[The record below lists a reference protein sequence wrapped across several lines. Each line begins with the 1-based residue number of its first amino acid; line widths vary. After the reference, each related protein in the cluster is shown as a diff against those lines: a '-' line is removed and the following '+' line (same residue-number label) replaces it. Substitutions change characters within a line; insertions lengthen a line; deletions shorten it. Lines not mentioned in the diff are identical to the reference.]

1 MSAGEPQ
8 KKKRK
13 KEDKGLLDV
22 NKILEM
28 SITLTSE
35 HDYNK
40 ILKKIVTC
48 AMDLTN
54 CEGGTLYLYR
64 ENRLEFMVMKNRD
77 PEVQKRGGKA
87 APMELTESKVCGY
100 CAIHRTLVNVPDVY
114 AENTEFD
121 FSGPKQYDKLFGCRT
136 MSMLAFPLIN
146 HEEKLIGVA
155 QLLNARNEENQL
167 IPFTEEHEVLIR
179 ALASMAAVSLSNMQY
194 VTQIKQLLHSIV
206 NVFTNAIDARTPYN
220 YYHSKHVHDLV
231 VDFMEYRNFK
241 AEEEQRER
249 EFDAEHKE
257 ELELAA
263 LMHDIGKL
271 VTPLEVMNK
280 ETRLAGRL
288 ETVLARLKYIRA
300 LKQIDW
306 LEGRCSKEAYDT
318 EAEYL
323 RNMKEF
329 VVQMNGSGFL
339 EEEKELQIK
348 ELAARTYCDTDGT
361 VLPYI
366 TPEETVCLLIRR
378 GTLTDEEREIM
389 KQHAVYTERFL
400 SAMNLDDHY
409 KNVRTWAGRHHE
421 LLNGTGYPAGLT
433 GEEIPFEVR
442 LLTIADVF
450 DALTSEDRPYKRPHS
465 KASAFAILKR
475 MATDGEIDEEI
486 LAEFEESVEW
496 TEQRKNA
503 KSEEAE

>member
-1 MSAGEPQ
+1 M
-8 KKKRK
+8 
-13 KEDKGLLDV
+13 LDV

-40 ILKKIVTC
+40 ILEKIITC

-54 CEGGTLYLYR
+54 CEGGTLYLYKD
-64 ENRLEFMVMKNRD
+64 NRLEFMIMRNVD
-77 PEVQKRGGKA
+77 PEVQRRGGKV
-87 APMELTESKVCGY
+87 PPLELKESRVCAY
-100 CAIHRTLVNVPDVY
+100 SAIHRTLVNVPDVY

-121 FSGPKQYDKLFGCRT
+121 FSGPKKYDKMFGCRT

-155 QLLNARNEENQL
+155 QLLNARDENNEL
-167 IPFTEEHEVLIR
+167 IAFTEEHEVLIR

-231 VDFMEYRNFK
+231 VDFVDYSNK
-241 AEEEQRER
+241 NAAESLEPER
-249 EFDAEHKE
+249 FSEEHKE

-271 VTPLEVMNK
+271 VTPLDVMNK

-288 ETVLARLKYIRA
+288 EMVIARLKYIRA
-300 LKQIDW
+300 LKQIAYF
-306 LEGRCSKEAYDT
+306 EGKCTKGEYEKEADYIGRIT
-318 EAEYL
+318 EL
-323 RNMKEF
+323 
-329 VVQMNGSGFL
+329 VIQINGAGFL
-339 EEEKELQIK
+339 EDEKEIQIK
-348 ELAARTYCDTDGT
+348 ELAQKTYVDTDGAE
-361 VLPYI
+361 LPYI
-366 TPEETVCLLIRR
+366 TPEETVCLLIKK

-400 SAMNLDDHY
+400 AAMNFDDHY
-409 KNVRTWAGRHHE
+409 KNVRTWASRHHE
-421 LLNGTGYPAGLT
+421 LLNGTGYPLGLSA
-433 GEEIPFEVR
+433 EELPFEVR

-450 DALTSEDRPYKRPHS
+450 DALTSEDRPYKKPHS
-465 KASAFAILKR
+465 KESAFHILTR
-475 MATDGEIDEEI
+475 MAEEGEVDETV
-486 LAEFEESVEW
+486 LSEF
-496 TEQRKNA
+496 RKA
-503 KSEEAE
+503 VAWSEEMKQKER

>member
-1 MSAGEPQ
+1 M
-8 KKKRK
+8 
-13 KEDKGLLDV
+13 LDV

-40 ILKKIVTC
+40 ILEKIVTC

-54 CEGGTLYLYR
+54 CEGGTLYLYKD
-64 ENRLEFMVMKNRD
+64 NLLEFMIMRNVD
-77 PEVQKRGGKA
+77 PEVQRRGGKV
-87 APMELTESKVCGY
+87 PPLELKESRVCAY
-100 CAIHRTLVNVPDVY
+100 SAIHRTLVNVPDVY
-114 AENTEFD
+114 AENTDFD
-121 FSGPKQYDKLFGCRT
+121 FSGPKKYDKMFGCRT

-155 QLLNARNEENQL
+155 QLLNARDKENQL
-167 IPFTEEHEVLIR
+167 IAFTEEHETLIR

-231 VDFMEYRNFK
+231 VNFVDYSNETAK
-241 AEEEQRER
+241 AADDKER
-249 EFDAEHKE
+249 FSAEHKE

-271 VTPLEVMNK
+271 VTPLDVMNK

-288 ETVLARLKYIRA
+288 EMVLARLKYIRA
-300 LKQIDW
+300 LKQIAYF
-306 LEGRCSKEAYDT
+306 EGNCTKEDYEK
-318 EAEYL
+318 EAEYIARTMEL
-323 RNMKEF
+323 
-329 VVQMNGSGFL
+329 VVQINGSGFL
-339 EEEKELQIK
+339 EDEKELQVK
-348 ELAARTYCDTDGT
+348 ELAKKKYTDTDGT
-361 VLPYI
+361 ELPYV
-366 TPEETVCLLIRR
+366 TPEETVCLLIKK

-400 SAMNLDDHY
+400 AAMNFDDHY
-409 KNVRTWAGRHHE
+409 KNVRTWASRHHE
-421 LLNGTGYPAGLT
+421 LLNGTGYPLGLSA
-433 GEEIPFEVR
+433 EELPFEVR

-450 DALTSEDRPYKRPHS
+450 DALTSDDRPYKKPHS
-465 KASAFAILKR
+465 REAAFHILTR
-475 MATDGEIDEEI
+475 MAEEGEVDETV
-486 LAEFEESVEW
+486 LSEFKEAVAW
-496 TEQRKNA
+496 
-503 KSEEAE
+503 SEERKRKEGEL

>member
-1 MSAGEPQ
+1 M
-8 KKKRK
+8 
-13 KEDKGLLDV
+13 LDV

-40 ILKKIVTC
+40 ILEKIVTC

-54 CEGGTLYLYR
+54 CEGGTLYLFR
-64 ENRLEFMVMKNRD
+64 NDRLEFMIMRNVD
-77 PEVQKRGGKA
+77 PEVQRRGGKA
-87 APMELTESKVCGY
+87 APMELDEAKVCGY
-100 CAIHRTLVNVPDVY
+100 SAIHRTLVNVPDVY
-114 AENTEFD
+114 AESELFD
-121 FSGPKQYDKLFGCRT
+121 FSGPKQYDKMFGCRT

-155 QLLNARNEENQL
+155 QLLNARDEKNEL
-167 IPFTEEHEVLIR
+167 IAFTEEHEVLIR

-231 VDFMEYRNFK
+231 VDFVDYSNTL
-241 AEEEQRER
+241 AEKDAKER
-249 EFDAEHKE
+249 RFDAQHKE

-271 VTPLEVMNK
+271 VTPLDIMNK

-288 ETVLARLKYIRA
+288 EMVLARLKYIRA
-300 LKQIDW
+300 LKQIDYF
-306 LEGRCSKEAYDT
+306 EGRCSVEDYNT
-318 EAEYL
+318 EAEYIAKITEL
-323 RNMKEF
+323 ILQINS
-329 VVQMNGSGFL
+329 SGFL
-339 EEEKELQIK
+339 EDAKEVQIK
-348 ELAARTYCDTDGT
+348 ELATRTYTDTDGA

-366 TPEETVCLLIRR
+366 TPEETVCLLIKK

-400 SAMNLDDHY
+400 AAMNFDDHY
-409 KNVRTWAGRHHE
+409 KNVRTWASRHHE
-421 LLNGTGYPAGLT
+421 FLNGTGYPNGLF
-433 GEEIPFEVR
+433 EADIPFEVR

-450 DALTSEDRPYKRPHS
+450 DALTSDDRPYKKPHS
-465 KASAFAILKR
+465 KESAFLILSR
-475 MATDGEIDEEI
+475 MAEDGQIDHAVLEEFR
-486 LAEFEESVEW
+486 LSVEW
-496 TEQRKNA
+496 NEMNRE
-503 KSEEAE
+503 SEKVR